1 MELAALLGDFTVR
14 TVALGAALVGIVSGV
29 LGSFAVLR
37 QQSLLGDALSH
48 AALPGVCLGFLVA
61 GSRQLAPILAG
72 ALISGALAALLVLVL
87 TRTTRI
93 KTDAALG
100 VSLSL
105 FFAVGTVLLTY
116 LQRHHGAAQAGL
128 DAFLFGQA
136 AALVPS
142 DLRVIGAVG
151 GVSLALVALAWK
163 ELKVTTFDAD
173 FARSLGR
180 PVLVLE
186 FGLTVLIAVAVVIGL
201 QLVGVILMVALVIAP
216 AAAARQWVKR
226 LEGMVVL
233 AGVFGA
239 ASGVAGALLSASVRG
254 LATGPVIVLVASGIV
269 LVSLLLAPGR
279 GMLWQLLQ
287 ATSQRRNL
295 RGHRVLV
302 DLYRLGQDHRDPAYP
317 TEQGML
323 DAYFGGRS
331 AHVLRRLERR
341 GLVERVRH
349 MPEEGTHWVL
359 TDVGQEQARALLQPF
374 GERPEAAAPRSEVPA
389 AGLDTAATRREAR
402 P

>member
-1 MELAALLGDFTVR
+1 MELTTLLGDFTVR

-37 QQSLLGDALSH
+37 QQSLLGDTLSH

-61 GSRQLAPILAG
+61 GTRQLAPILAG

-116 LQRHHGAAQAGL
+116 VQRHQGAAQAGL

-142 DLRVIGAVG
+142 DLRLIGTVG
-151 GVSLALVALAWK
+151 GVSLALVALGWK

-226 LEGMVVL
+226 LEGMVLL

-239 ASGVAGALLSASVRG
+239 VSGVTGALLSASVRG
-254 LATGPVIVLVASGIV
+254 LATGPVIVLVASGLV
-269 LVSLLLAPGR
+269 LLSLMLAPGR
-279 GMLWQLLQ
+279 GVLWQLVQ
-287 ATSQRRNL
+287 AASQRRNL

-302 DLYRLGQDHRDPAYP
+302 DIYRLGQDHRDPAYP

-323 DAYFGGRS
+323 DAYFGRRS

-359 TDVGQEQARALLQPF
+359 TGTGLEQARELLQPF
-374 GERPEAAAPRSEVPA
+374 GERAEASASRR
-389 AGLDTAATRREAR
+389 AGR

>member
-1 MELAALLGDFTVR
+1 MDLAALLGDFTVR

-87 TRTTRI
+87 TRATRI

-116 LQRHHGAAQAGL
+116 LQRHQGAAQAGL

-180 PVLVLE
+180 PVLALE

-239 ASGVAGALLSASVRG
+239 ASGVTGALLSASVRG

-279 GMLWQLLQ
+279 GMLWQLAH

-302 DLYRLGQDHRDPAYP
+302 DLYRLGQDHRDPAYA

-323 DAYFGGRS
+323 DAYFGSRS

-359 TDVGQEQARALLQPF
+359 TDAGREQARALLQPF
-374 GERPEAAAPRSEVPA
+374 GERFEARAPRRGASA
-389 AGLDTAATRREAR
+389 ARREAPGAKREAR

>member
-1 MELAALLGDFTVR
+1 VDLIAVLGDFTVR
-14 TVALGAALVGIVSGV
+14 SVALGAALVGIVAGV
-29 LGSFAVLR
+29 LGCFAVLR

-48 AALPGVCLGFLVA
+48 AALPGICIGFLLA
-61 GSRQLAPILAG
+61 GSRQLGPILTG
-72 ALISGALAALLVLVL
+72 ALVSGALAALLVLLL

-116 LQRHHGAAQAGL
+116 VQRQAGAAQAGL

-136 AALVPS
+136 AAVLPS
-142 DLRVIGAVG
+142 DLRLLVVVG
-151 GVSLALVALAWK
+151 GLTLMVVALSWK

-180 PVLVLE
+180 PVVAIE

-216 AAAARQWVKR
+216 AAAARQWTRR

-233 AGVFGA
+233 AAVFGA
-239 ASGVAGALLSASVRG
+239 VSGVVGAVISATVRG
-254 LATGPVIVLVASGIV
+254 LATGPVIVLVASALV
-269 LVSLLLAPGR
+269 VVSLLLAPER
-279 GMLWQLLQ
+279 GVVWLLVRS
-287 ATSQRRNL
+287 ALHRRSL
-295 RGHRVLV
+295 RAHQVLV
-302 DLYRLGQDHRDPAYP
+302 DLYRLGQDHRDAAYAS
-317 TEQGML
+317 EQGML
-323 DAYFGGRS
+323 DAYFGGRTD
-331 AHVLRRLERR
+331 HVLRRLERR

-349 MPEEGTHWVL
+349 MPEEGAHWVL
-359 TDVGQEQARALLQPF
+359 TDGGRRQARELLVPF
-374 GERPEAAAPRSEVPA
+374 GERDDGLAGGGAA
-389 AGLDTAATRREAR
+389 
-402 P
+402 